1 MIGLATLSKVSRR
14 PFSGQRKGWKTP
26 KWAWGEQ
33 AHGMWYFFPFSALT
47 LLFRQQEGHPACK
60 KLGFGLSVVVIL
72 LYFSYSSSCHHQL
85 HHPLLQIKS
94 GTSLPELSW
103 KMAVK
108 QMSHMNIVL
117 STKNNR
123 TVTDRET
130 VTLFYF
136 VLLLHFCF
144 RVMSILIYLRMYSHI

>member
-1 MIGLATLSKVSRR
+1 
-14 PFSGQRKGWKTP
+14 
-26 KWAWGEQ
+26 
-33 AHGMWYFFPFSALT
+33 
-47 LLFRQQEGHPACK
+47 
-60 KLGFGLSVVVIL
+60 
-72 LYFSYSSSCHHQL
+72 
-85 HHPLLQIKS
+85 
-94 GTSLPELSW
+94 
-103 KMAVK
+103 MAVK
-108 QMSHMNIVL
+108 QISHMNIVL